1 MTVQSETQ
9 SVTVNGEDRD
19 VPVGYALTSVL
30 RDLDVHPDY
39 ASGVAVA
46 INNEVIPR
54 EQWGDVTLDDGDT
67 VEVIQAQQG
76 G

>member
-1 MTVQSETQ
+1 MTVQSDTQ
-9 SVTVNGEDRD
+9 IVTVNGEMRE
-19 VPVGYALTSVL
+19 VPVGYALTEVL
-30 RDLDVHPDY
+30 QDLDIHPDY
-39 ASGVAVA
+39 ATGVAVA

-54 EQWGDVTLDDGDT
+54 EEWGDVTLAEDDA

>member
-1 MTVQSETQ
+1 MTVQPDTQ

-46 INNEVIPR
+46 VNSEVIPR
-54 EQWGDVTLDDGDT
+54 EKWEDVALDDGDT

>member
-1 MTVQSETQ
+1 
-9 SVTVNGEDRD
+9 VTVNGEDRD

>member
-1 MTVQSETQ
+1 MTVQPDTHL
-9 SVTVNGEDRD
+9 VTVNGEDRD
-19 VPVGYALTSVL
+19 VPAGYALTSVL

-46 INNEVIPR
+46 VNSEVIPR
-54 EQWGDVTLDDGDT
+54 EQWGDVVLDDGDT

>member
-1 MTVQSETQ
+1 MTVQPDTQ

-19 VPVGYALTSVL
+19 VPVGYALTAVL

-46 INNEVIPR
+46 VNSEVIPR
-54 EQWGDVTLDDGDT
+54 EQWGDVVLDDGDT

-76 G
+76 R

>member
-1 MTVQSETQ
+1 MTVQPDTQ
-9 SVTVNGEDRD
+9 SVTVNGKDRD
-19 VPVGYALTSVL
+19 VPVGYALTAVL

-46 INNEVIPR
+46 VNSEVIPR
-54 EQWGDVTLDDGDT
+54 EQWGDIVLDDGDT

>member
-1 MTVQSETQ
+1 MTVQPDTQ
-9 SVTVNGEDRD
+9 SVTVNGEGRE

-46 INNEVIPR
+46 VNNEVIPR
-54 EQWGDVTLDDGDT
+54 EQWGDIALDDGDT

>member
-9 SVTVNGEDRD
+9 SVTVNGEERD

-46 INNEVIPR
+46 INSEVIPR
-54 EQWGDVTLDDGDT
+54 DQWEDVTLDDGDT

>member
-1 MTVQSETQ
+1 MTVQSDTQ
-9 SVTVNGEDRD
+9 TVTVNGEPRE
-19 VPVGYALTSVL
+19 VPVDYPLTAVL
-30 RDLDVHPDY
+30 RDLDIHPDY

-46 INNEVIPR
+46 VNSEVIPR
-54 EQWGDVTLDDGDT
+54 DAWGDVALDEDDT

>member
-9 SVTVNGEDRD
+9 SVTVNGEERD

-46 INNEVIPR
+46 INSEVIPR

-67 VEVIQAQQG
+67 VEIIQAQQG

>member
-9 SVTVNGEDRD
+9 SVTVNGEERD

-39 ASGVAVA
+39 ASEVAVA
-46 INNEVIPR
+46 INSEVIPR

-67 VEVIQAQQG
+67 VEIIQAQQG

>member
-19 VPVGYALTSVL
+19 VPVGYARTSVL